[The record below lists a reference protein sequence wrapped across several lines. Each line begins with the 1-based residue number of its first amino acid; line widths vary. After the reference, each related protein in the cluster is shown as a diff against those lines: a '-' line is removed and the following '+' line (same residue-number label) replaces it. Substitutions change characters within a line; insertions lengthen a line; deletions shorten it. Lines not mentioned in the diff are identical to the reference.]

1 MGQLTS
7 TEQYGVI
14 GDPIS
19 HSQSPSIHKFFAKQL
34 GQNINYKAYH
44 VPADKLESFIIEF
57 QNKGGKGLNVTLP
70 HKTSVLNCTDE
81 ISPRAMEAGAI
92 NTLIINDKKII
103 GDNTDGIGLINDLE
117 INFNQPLENK
127 RVLVLGAGGAAL
139 GILNPLLK
147 RKPKLI
153 LVANR
158 SVSKTKII
166 TSKFKLNS
174 TLDACGIN
182 DLESNQMFD
191 IIINATS
198 IGVTKQSIN
207 FPSFIISEDTIC
219 YDLSYSYEPTLFM
232 HWSMENKAKLAIQ
245 GWGMLIEQ
253 AAASYFLW
261 RNRKPNTSTVL
272 EQLNI
277 SASSQVL
284 RRS

>member
-44 VPADKLESFIIEF
+44 VTADKLESFIIEF
-57 QNKGGKGLNVTLP
+57 QNKGGKGLNITLP

-81 ISPRAMEAGAI
+81 ISSRAMEAGAI

-147 RKPKLI
+147 RKPNLI

-158 SVSKTKII
+158 SASKTKII
-166 TSKFKLNS
+166 TSKFKLS
-174 TLDACGIN
+174 SCG
-182 DLESNQMFD
+182 
-191 IIINATS
+191 T
-198 IGVTKQSIN
+198 
-207 FPSFIISEDTIC
+207 
-219 YDLSYSYEPTLFM
+219 
-232 HWSMENKAKLAIQ
+232 
-245 GWGMLIEQ
+245 
-253 AAASYFLW
+253 
-261 RNRKPNTSTVL
+261 
-272 EQLNI
+272 
-277 SASSQVL
+277 
-284 RRS
+284 

>member
-44 VPADKLESFIIEF
+44 VSADKLESFIIEF

-81 ISPRAMEAGAI
+81 ISSRAMEAGAI

-261 RNRKPNTSTVL
+261 RNRKPNTSTLL

>member
-81 ISPRAMEAGAI
+81 ISSRAMEAGAI

-261 RNRKPNTSTVL
+261 RNRKPNTSTLL

>member
-44 VPADKLESFIIEF
+44 VTADKLESFIIEF
-57 QNKGGKGLNVTLP
+57 QNKGGKGLNITLP

-81 ISPRAMEAGAI
+81 ISSRAMEAGAI

-127 RVLVLGAGGAAL
+127 RVLVLGAGGATL

-147 RKPKLI
+147 RKPNLI

-158 SVSKTKII
+158 SASKTKII

-182 DLESNQMFD
+182 DLESNQTFD

-232 HWSMENKAKLAIQ
+232 QWSMENKAKLAIQ

-261 RNRKPNTSTVL
+261 RNKKPNTSTLL

>member
-44 VPADKLESFIIEF
+44 VTADKLESFIIEF
-57 QNKGGKGLNVTLP
+57 QNKGGKGLNITLP

-81 ISPRAMEAGAI
+81 ISSRAMEAGAI

-261 RNRKPNTSTVL
+261 RNRKPNTSTLL

>member
-44 VPADKLESFIIEF
+44 VTADKLESFIIEF
-57 QNKGGKGLNVTLP
+57 QNKGGKGLNITLP

-81 ISPRAMEAGAI
+81 ISSRAMEAGAI

-182 DLESNQMFD
+182 DLESNQTFD

-261 RNRKPNTSTVL
+261 RNRKPNTSTLL

>member
-7 TEQYGVI
+7 KEQYGVI

-44 VPADKLESFIIEF
+44 VTADKLESFIIEF

-81 ISPRAMEAGAI
+81 ISSRAMEAGAI

-127 RVLVLGAGGAAL
+127 RVLILGAGGAAL

-158 SVSKTKII
+158 SASKTKII

-261 RNRKPNTSTVL
+261 RNRKPNTSTLL

>member
-44 VPADKLESFIIEF
+44 VTADKLESFIIEF
-57 QNKGGKGLNVTLP
+57 QNKGGKGLNITLP

-81 ISPRAMEAGAI
+81 ISSRAMEAGAI

-158 SVSKTKII
+158 SASKTKII

-182 DLESNQMFD
+182 DLESNQTFD

-232 HWSMENKAKLAIQ
+232 QWSMENKAKLAIQ

-261 RNRKPNTSTVL
+261 RNKKPNTSTLL

>member
-44 VPADKLESFIIEF
+44 VTADKLESFIIEF
-57 QNKGGKGLNVTLP
+57 QNKGGKGLNITLP

-81 ISPRAMEAGAI
+81 ISSRAMEAGAI

-158 SVSKTKII
+158 SASKTKII

-182 DLESNQMFD
+182 DLESNQTFD

-232 HWSMENKAKLAIQ
+232 QWSMENKAKLAIQ

-253 AAASYFLW
+253 AAASYFLR
-261 RNRKPNTSTVL
+261 RNKKPNK
-272 EQLNI
+272 NI
-277 SASSQVL
+277 SYC
-284 RRS
+284 

>member
-7 TEQYGVI
+7 KEQYGVI

-81 ISPRAMEAGAI
+81 ISSRAMEAGAI

-158 SVSKTKII
+158 SASKTKII

-182 DLESNQMFD
+182 DLESNQTFD

-232 HWSMENKAKLAIQ
+232 RWSMENKAKLAIQ

-261 RNRKPNTSTVL
+261 RNKKPNTSTLL

>member
-7 TEQYGVI
+7 KEQYGVI

-81 ISPRAMEAGAI
+81 ISSRAMEAGAI

-158 SVSKTKII
+158 SASKTKII

-182 DLESNQMFD
+182 DLESNQTFD

-232 HWSMENKAKLAIQ
+232 QWSMENKAKLAIQ

-261 RNRKPNTSTVL
+261 RNRKPNTSTLL

>member
-44 VPADKLESFIIEF
+44 VQADKLESFIIEF

-81 ISPRAMEAGAI
+81 ISSRAMEAGAI

-182 DLESNQMFD
+182 DLESNQTFD

-232 HWSMENKAKLAIQ
+232 QWSMENKAKLAIQ

-261 RNRKPNTSTVL
+261 RNKKPDTSTLL

>member
-44 VPADKLESFIIEF
+44 VTADKLESFIIEF
-57 QNKGGKGLNVTLP
+57 QNKGGKGLNITLP

-81 ISPRAMEAGAI
+81 ISSRAMEAGAI

-158 SVSKTKII
+158 SASKTKII

-182 DLESNQMFD
+182 DLESNQTFD

-232 HWSMENKAKLAIQ
+232 QWSMEKKAKLAIQ

-261 RNRKPNTSTVL
+261 RNKKPNTSTLL

>member
-57 QNKGGKGLNVTLP
+57 QNKGGKGLNITLP

-81 ISPRAMEAGAI
+81 ISSRAMEAGAI

-158 SVSKTKII
+158 SASKTKII

-182 DLESNQMFD
+182 DLESNQTFD

-232 HWSMENKAKLAIQ
+232 QWSMENKAKLAIQ

-261 RNRKPNTSTVL
+261 RNKKPNTSTLL

>member
-19 HSQSPSIHKFFAKQL
+19 HSQSPSIHKFFANQL

-81 ISPRAMEAGAI
+81 ISSRAMEAGAI

-127 RVLVLGAGGAAL
+127 RVLILGAGGAAL

-158 SVSKTKII
+158 SASKTKII

-261 RNRKPNTSTVL
+261 RNRKPNTSTLL

>member
-7 TEQYGVI
+7 KEQYGVI

-57 QNKGGKGLNVTLP
+57 QNKGGKGLNITLP

-81 ISPRAMEAGAI
+81 ISSRAMEAGAI

-127 RVLVLGAGGAAL
+127 RVLILGAGGAAL

-158 SVSKTKII
+158 SASKTKII

-261 RNRKPNTSTVL
+261 RNKKPNTSTLL

>member
-1 MGQLTS
+1 MNYPTPNLSVVVLAYRSG
-7 TEQYGVI
+7 
-14 GDPIS
+14 
-19 HSQSPSIHKFFAKQL
+19 K
-34 GQNINYKAYH
+34 NI
-44 VPADKLESFIIEF
+44 
-57 QNKGGKGLNVTLP
+57 
-70 HKTSVLNCTDE
+70 TDFVD
-81 ISPRAMEAGAI
+81 S
-92 NTLIINDKKII
+92 LI
-103 GDNTDGIGLINDLE
+103 
-117 INFNQPLENK
+117 
-127 RVLVLGAGGAAL
+127 R
-139 GILNPLLK
+139 LLD
-147 RKPKLI
+147 REEPEWELI

-158 SVSKTKII
+158 SASKTKII

-182 DLESNQMFD
+182 DLESNQTFD

-232 HWSMENKAKLAIQ
+232 QWSMENKAKLAIQ

-261 RNRKPNTSTVL
+261 RNKKPNTSTLL

>member
-81 ISPRAMEAGAI
+81 ISSRAMEAGAI

-158 SVSKTKII
+158 SASKTKII

-232 HWSMENKAKLAIQ
+232 QWSMENKAKLAIQ

-261 RNRKPNTSTVL
+261 RNKKPNTSTLL

>member
-81 ISPRAMEAGAI
+81 ISSRAMEAGAI

-158 SVSKTKII
+158 SASKTKII

-261 RNRKPNTSTVL
+261 RNRKPNTSTLL

>member
-19 HSQSPSIHKFFAKQL
+19 HSQSPSIHKFFANQL

-81 ISPRAMEAGAI
+81 ISSRAMEAGAI

-127 RVLVLGAGGAAL
+127 RVLILGAGGAAL

-158 SVSKTKII
+158 SASKTKII

-182 DLESNQMFD
+182 DLESNQTFD

-261 RNRKPNTSTVL
+261 RNRKPNTSTLL

>member
-44 VPADKLESFIIEF
+44 VTADKLESFIIEF
-57 QNKGGKGLNVTLP
+57 QNKGGKGLNITLP

-81 ISPRAMEAGAI
+81 ISSRAMEAGAI

-127 RVLVLGAGGAAL
+127 RVLVLGAGGATL

-158 SVSKTKII
+158 SASKTKII

-261 RNRKPNTSTVL
+261 RNRKPNTSTLL

>member
-81 ISPRAMEAGAI
+81 ISSRAMEAGAI

-158 SVSKTKII
+158 SASKTKII

-182 DLESNQMFD
+182 DLESNQTFD

-232 HWSMENKAKLAIQ
+232 QWSMENKAKLAIQ

-261 RNRKPNTSTVL
+261 RNKKPNTSTLL

>member
-19 HSQSPSIHKFFAKQL
+19 HSQSPRIHKFFAKQL

-44 VPADKLESFIIEF
+44 VTADKLESFIIEF
-57 QNKGGKGLNVTLP
+57 QNKGGKGLNITLP

-81 ISPRAMEAGAI
+81 ISSRAMEAGAI

-147 RKPKLI
+147 RKPNLI

-158 SVSKTKII
+158 SASKTKII

-182 DLESNQMFD
+182 DLESNQTFD

-232 HWSMENKAKLAIQ
+232 QWSMENKAKLAIQ

-261 RNRKPNTSTVL
+261 RNKKPNTSTLL

>member
-44 VPADKLESFIIEF
+44 VTADKLESFIIEF
-57 QNKGGKGLNVTLP
+57 QNKGGKGLNITLP

-81 ISPRAMEAGAI
+81 ISSRAMEAGAI

-158 SVSKTKII
+158 SASKTKII

-182 DLESNQMFD
+182 DLESNQTFD

-232 HWSMENKAKLAIQ
+232 QWSMENKAKLAIQ

-261 RNRKPNTSTVL
+261 RNKKPNSSTLL